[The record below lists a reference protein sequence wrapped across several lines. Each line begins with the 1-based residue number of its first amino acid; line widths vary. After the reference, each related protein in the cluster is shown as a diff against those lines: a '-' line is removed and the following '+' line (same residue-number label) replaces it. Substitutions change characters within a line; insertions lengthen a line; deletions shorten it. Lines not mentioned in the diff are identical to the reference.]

1 MSAPSC
7 TKISEQVFI
16 HLGQFEPAFRL
27 RIVGE
32 RRSSVNVSPSPVGR
46 HEGGFVPSGC
56 AANCAA
62 NASYLCGD
70 RRVHEL
76 DDIGWRDLLPCQ
88 PPLPVRSP

>member
-1 MSAPSC
+1 
-7 TKISEQVFI
+7 
-16 HLGQFEPAFRL
+16 
-27 RIVGE
+27 
-32 RRSSVNVSPSPVGR
+32 
-46 HEGGFVPSGC
+46 VPSGC